1 MKFQKRIML
10 YAILTGLIPLFISY
24 IIMGYNQI
32 RTIENHIEQKLF
44 STAYII
50 AQDTKVQ
57 QLLNEGDYQSFT
69 LQRYADTIIHRV
81 ESVDII
87 VITDMDEIKYSH
99 LDTTQIGDGFVNEDK
114 RRVLDEGVGYYSL
127 FLGSQG
133 LTYRR
138 FEPIFLDDEQV
149 GFVMVGKYQSDI
161 QWLNQQVIMLYFMLF
176 VTALF
181 LIILLANDVSKR
193 IKRKILDMEPEDIA
207 KLYTEKKTIIDT
219 VDSAIILM
227 NTNQE
232 ITEMNKKGQKFFKD
246 YPQEELIK
254 RLKRF
259 TVSFEKTKMQT
270 IILDNK
276 HYIVTANGLVI
287 DDVHHGTLLVINER
301 SDFESLAEEL
311 TGINE
316 HNKIL
321 RATVHEFKN
330 KLHVILGLI
339 KLKAYDDAE
348 TFISNLRTDEDK
360 KIHKYKHI
368 NDQFVRALLLS
379 KELVASEQKVTIH
392 FDPSSQLNQTH
403 GVIHSEDINAIIG
416 NLMENAFEA
425 FTNQENKTIE
435 LSLNEDDAQVKIVLK
450 NNSPLI
456 DASIIDKI
464 FDEGFSS
471 KGETR
476 GYGLAIAKRK
486 VELYQGTLNY
496 KQEDNLNQFIITLRK
511 GD

>member
-50 AQDTKVQ
+50 AQDTKVKHY
-57 QLLNEGDYQSFT
+57 LNEGDYASFT
-69 LQRYADTIIHRV
+69 LQRYADTIIKSV

-87 VITDMDEIKYSH
+87 VITDMNEIKYSH

-138 FEPIFLDDEQV
+138 FEPIFLEQEQV

-176 VTALF
+176 VTALL
-181 LIILLANDVSKR
+181 LIILLASDVSKR
-193 IKRKILDMEPEDIA
+193 IKRKILNMEPEDIA

-227 NTNQE
+227 NKNQE
-232 ITEMNKKGQKFFKD
+232 ITEINKKGQQFFKH

-259 TVSFEKTKMQT
+259 TESFEKTKMQT

-276 HYIVTANGLVI
+276 HYIVTANGLMI
-287 DDVHHGTLLVINER
+287 DDTHHGTLLVINER

-348 TFISNLRTDEDK
+348 AFISSLKTDEDK
-360 KIHKYKHI
+360 KINKYKHVK
-368 NDQFVRALLLS
+368 DQYVKALLLS

-392 FDPSSQLNQTH
+392 FNQCSHLYQDH

-425 FTNQENKTIE
+425 FTNQSDKFIK
-435 LSLNEDDAQVKIVLK
+435 LYLKEDDDALTITMH

-456 DASIIDKI
+456 NDDIVDKI

-471 KGETR
+471 KGEER
-476 GYGLAIAKRK
+476 GYGLAIVKRK
-486 VELYQGTLNY
+486 VELYQGELTY
-496 KQEDNLNQFIITLRK
+496 KQDQALNTFSVTLRK